1 MAFRVRDL
9 VINVLPEAAGERDVL
24 GCGLGFSHCRFGSCD
39 FVTICIFSGCRECSG
54 AFTCIGATN
63 CGGCTLNVT
72 CGPNSC
78 GAFTCGGCTESAS
91 VLFGRGGADDPQALA
106 ALKAQLREALRA
118 VENAEQQLAERMS
131 SQSVEEVEALEKKLQ
146 DGLEELR
153 ARKEQLRGR
162 EGGSKS

>member
-9 VINVLPEAAGERDVL
+9 VINILPEGAGERDRL

-39 FVTICIFSGCRECSG
+39 FVTICIYSGCRECSG

-72 CGPNSC
+72 CG
-78 GAFTCGGCTESAS
+78 AS

-106 ALKAQLREALRA
+106 ALKAQLREALRE
-118 VENAEQQLAERMS
+118 VESAEQQLAERMS
-131 SQSVEEVEALEKKLQ
+131 PQSVEEVEALEKKLR

-162 EGGSKS
+162 KGGSES